1 MRSLL
6 SVFSGMG
13 GLDLGA
19 HLAGIH
25 VTAAIDADS
34 TGLEVL
40 NKAIGAKTIAG
51 YTQDLVPEN
60 VIAEAG
66 LHADGSAILI
76 GGPPCTAFSHAGFW
90 LERKRDGS
98 DAQAARIEDYWRYV
112 VALKPAAFVMENVPG
127 LAFENH
133 EAVLRRFINRARRNG
148 YSVAAKILD
157 AADYGVPQARRRL
170 FVVGLKSRGQFA
182 FPEGTFHFCQRG
194 SKWAFEGLTQESNP
208 PEDDERLSGRY
219 ADLLPLVPMG
229 DNYLFF
235 TRKRGYPNPQFG
247 WRKRYWSFLLKL
259 HPERPSPTI
268 AATRVSNNGPFH
280 WKNRRLRIREL
291 ARLQTFP
298 DSYPLADLEK
308 ARRHLGNA
316 VPPLLAGQLLW
327 SLRVALGD
335 VKMCDLPDPLAKA
348 IESDATATEVMKALR
363 APLVKGT
370 SASGRSRVG

>member
-1 MRSLL
+1 
-6 SVFSGMG
+6 MG

-19 HLAGIH
+19 HLAG
-25 VTAAIDADS
+25 VRVAGAIDADS
-34 TGLEVL
+34 AALEVL

-51 YTQDLVPEN
+51 YTQKLVPED
-60 VIAEAG
+60 VVAEAG
-66 LHADGSAILI
+66 LPANGSAILI

-98 DAQAARIEDYWRYV
+98 DSQAARIDDYWRYV

-127 LAFENH
+127 LAFDNH
-133 EAVLRRFINRARRNG
+133 EAVLRHFINRARRNG
-148 YSVAAKILD
+148 YSVTSKILD

-170 FVVGLKSRGQFA
+170 FVVGLKSRRQFV
-182 FPEGTFHFCQRG
+182 FPEGTFIDSRRG
-194 SKWAFEGLTQESNP
+194 SKWAFEGLTRESNP
-208 PEDDERLSGRY
+208 AEADERLSGRY
-219 ADLLPLVPMG
+219 ADLLPLVPAG

-235 TRKRGYPNPQFG
+235 TKKRGYPNPQFG

-259 HPERPSPTI
+259 HPKRPSPTI

-298 DSYPLADLEK
+298 DSYPLADLEQ

-327 SLRVALGD
+327 SIRVALGD
-335 VKMCDLPDPLAKA
+335 VKEDDLPDALAKA
-348 IESDATATEVMKALR
+348 IEADATATDVMKALR
-363 APLVKGT
+363 TRVKKGT
-370 SASGRSRVG
+370 GAKARTRAE

>member
-1 MRSLL
+1 MRSAL
-6 SVFSGMG
+6 SLFSGMG

-19 HLAGIH
+19 HLAGLH
-25 VTAAIDADS
+25 VAAALDADAAA
-34 TGLEVL
+34 LDVL
-40 NKAIGAKTIAG
+40 HKAVGAKTIVG
-51 YTQDLVPEN
+51 YTQDLEPDD
-60 VIAEAG
+60 VIADAG
-66 LHADGSAILI
+66 LRANGSAILI

-98 DAQAARIEDYWRYV
+98 DSQAARIEDYWRYV
-112 VALKPAAFVMENVPG
+112 RALKPAAFVMENVPG

-133 EAVLRRFINRARRNG
+133 EAVLQHFVNRARRNG
-148 YSVAAKILD
+148 YSVSTKILD

-170 FVVGLKSRGQFA
+170 FVVGLKSRRQFV
-182 FPEGTFHFCQRG
+182 FPEGTFIDSPRG

-208 PEDDERLSGRY
+208 PEADERLSGRY
-219 ADLLPLVPMG
+219 SDLLPLVPAG

-235 TRKRGYPNPQFG
+235 TKKRGYPDPKFG

-298 DSYPLADLEK
+298 DSYPLAKMEK

-316 VPPLLAGQLLW
+316 VPPLLAAQLLW

-335 VKMCDLPDPLAKA
+335 VKKDDLPDALAKA
-348 IESDATATEVMKALR
+348 IQADAKAPDVMKALR
-363 APLVKGT
+363 AAVKGRG
-370 SASGRSRVG
+370 ANLRGKAG